1 MIVALEAWHAGLFA
15 RSHWLRNV
23 VSGFVVGVLALPLAM
38 AFAIAS
44 GAKPEQGIYTAII
57 AGLVVSLAGGS
68 RLQIAGPTGAFIVI
82 LSGITARHGVEG
94 LQIAT
99 LLAGLMLL
107 LLGLARFGAVIRF
120 IPQPVIVGFT
130 AGIGVIIWVGQW
142 PAFFGLPSPRGEH
155 FHEKFL
161 ALLHTLPSLHLA
173 TTLLALGCLLLVILT
188 PRIPVVRKLPGP
200 LIALLAAT
208 ALQYFA
214 QFEGIATIGSA
225 YGGIPQGLPA
235 FHWPAV
241 TLPRVLELIGPAFTI
256 AMLGAIES
264 LLSAVVADGMTGTRH
279 DSNQELIG
287 QGLANLAAPLFG
299 GFAATGAIARTAT
312 NIRYGATSPLSGLV
326 HAATLVGVLLVLAPL
341 AAHVPLAVLAAVL
354 FVVAWNM
361 SELRHFVRM
370 VQRAPRADVGILL
383 VTFLLT
389 VFADLVVAVNIGVIL
404 ATLHFLRRMSASVEV
419 RAAGNGDISQELVKA
434 GLPAL
439 PPDVLVYTLDGP
451 FFFGAVENFERALG
465 SAGRDPRVLVIYLRW
480 VPFMDITGLLTL
492 ADVIEGFR
500 KRGVTVLVAGANAR
514 VAGKLERAGIVDLV
528 GIDHHYAT
536 LAEALADLSPAG
548 DPAAPKLL

>member
-1 MIVALEAWHAGLFA
+1 M
-15 RSHWLRNV
+15 
-23 VSGFVVGVLALPLAM
+23 
-38 AFAIAS
+38 
-44 GAKPEQGIYTAII
+44 
-57 AGLVVSLAGGS
+57 
-68 RLQIAGPTGAFIVI
+68 
-82 LSGITARHGVEG
+82 
-94 LQIAT
+94 
-99 LLAGLMLL
+99 
-107 LLGLARFGAVIRF
+107 
-120 IPQPVIVGFT
+120 
-130 AGIGVIIWVGQW
+130 
-142 PAFFGLPSPRGEH
+142 
-155 FHEKFL
+155 
-161 ALLHTLPSLHLA
+161 
-173 TTLLALGCLLLVILT
+173 
-188 PRIPVVRKLPGP
+188 
-200 LIALLAAT
+200 
-208 ALQYFA
+208 
-214 QFEGIATIGSA
+214 
-225 YGGIPQGLPA
+225 
-235 FHWPAV
+235 
-241 TLPRVLELIGPAFTI
+241 
-256 AMLGAIES
+256 
-264 LLSAVVADGMTGTRH
+264 
-279 DSNQELIG
+279 
-287 QGLANLAAPLFG
+287 
-299 GFAATGAIARTAT
+299 
-312 NIRYGATSPLSGLV
+312 

-419 RAAGNGDISQELVKA
+419 RAAGNGEISQELAKA

-528 GIDHHYAT
+528 GTDHHYAT
-536 LAEALADLSPAG
+536 LAEALADWSPAG